1 MKDAYEVLRQTELK
15 IVRVRR
21 EIAAL
26 LIVAPLLKDEDDK
39 ITEDEATEF
48 AIRA

>member
-15 IVRVRR
+15 ITRVRK
-21 EIAAL
+21 EIEAL
-26 LIVAPLLKDEDDK
+26 LVVAPLLKDEGDK
-39 ITEDEATEF
+39 VEDEATEF